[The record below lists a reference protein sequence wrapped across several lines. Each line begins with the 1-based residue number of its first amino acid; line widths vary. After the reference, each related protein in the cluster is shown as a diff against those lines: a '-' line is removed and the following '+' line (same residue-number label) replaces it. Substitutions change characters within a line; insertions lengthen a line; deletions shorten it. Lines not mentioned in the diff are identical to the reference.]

1 MAMVSI
7 NLAGATITVTPSSL
21 GEPFFTVVLPSGRQF
36 RASSIGGV
44 VSGAQSISNDSPD
57 SQDVDALNQI
67 IASFAQ
73 VQGPAM
79 VAELN
84 EKLAPPPVA
93 SAGQEIA
100 EAGKAQ
106 NENANTQNPPVP
118 AGNATPASSNA
129 ASTESAGTKEVAAPP
144 PKLPSAADPN
154 APPPGSAPTETLPT
168 TPVPS
173 GGKALVAAAGG
184 SDATQSYIYRAIA
197 VTHMFSKG
205 KFTQQLEGSLVIYDL
220 PTANAAPGS
229 TQSEGNAGEI
239 EAQSNVLTSDAGA
252 GRSTSQYAATDP
264 RRVDTPQ
271 ATPPSAATPAADSG
285 AASAPTPDTATAPA
299 PETVGP
305 AETAAPTSGGQDVA
319 VAPAPIPP
327 TTIDFAGSQL
337 TASVQISG
345 RVLISLTL
353 PSGQTEINVDGWGD
367 AQWNDLISTLT
378 DTADITSANSLKS
391 SWGPLQSQLRASV
404 AQPVTTSAA
413 PQNMAKEA

>member
-1 MAMVSI
+1 M
-7 NLAGATITVTPSSL
+7 
-21 GEPFFTVVLPSGRQF
+21 
-36 RASSIGGV
+36 
-44 VSGAQSISNDSPD
+44 
-57 SQDVDALNQI
+57 
-67 IASFAQ
+67 
-73 VQGPAM
+73 
-79 VAELN
+79 
-84 EKLAPPPVA
+84 
-93 SAGQEIA
+93 
-100 EAGKAQ
+100 
-106 NENANTQNPPVP
+106 
-118 AGNATPASSNA
+118 
-129 ASTESAGTKEVAAPP
+129 
-144 PKLPSAADPN
+144 
-154 APPPGSAPTETLPT
+154 
-168 TPVPS
+168 
-173 GGKALVAAAGG
+173 
-184 SDATQSYIYRAIA
+184 
-197 VTHMFSKG
+197 
-205 KFTQQLEGSLVIYDL
+205 IYDL